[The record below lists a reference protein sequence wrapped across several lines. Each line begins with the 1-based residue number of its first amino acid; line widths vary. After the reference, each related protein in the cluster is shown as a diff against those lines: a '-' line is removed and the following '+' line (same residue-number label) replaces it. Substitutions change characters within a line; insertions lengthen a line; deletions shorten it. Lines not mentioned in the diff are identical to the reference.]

1 MVKQGGLVL
10 GHQKSN
16 FKHDY
21 LVKILDTIFAKCM
34 LLCRNVDESLGHKN
48 CKRLAA
54 IPSSDDTFVMGGF

>member
-54 IPSSDDTFVMGGF
+54 IPS